1 MSKKRKGQLPEEVER
16 VRGRLEAWRGQRRRG
31 QRIPEGL
38 WNAAVAAAQRHGV
51 AQVSR
56 ALHVDYNRLKQRT
69 QQDGSCLPG
78 VAGAEPVFVEWP
90 SVGQGVCC
98 VVELEK
104 GNGAKL
110 RVSVGDAATV
120 DWCRVKEAFLGA

>member
-1 MSKKRKGQLPEEVER
+1 MRRQIERLPAEVKR
-16 VRGRLEAWRGQRRRG
+16 VRRQLAEWRRQRRRG

-38 WNAAVAAAQRHGV
+38 WAASVRAARRHGLDG
-51 AQVSR
+51 VSQ
-56 ALHVDYNRLKQRT
+56 ALNLDYYQLKRRCAEHE
-69 QQDGSCLPG
+69 GCEP
-78 VAGAEPVFVEWP
+78 GAEVAFVEIDRP
-90 SVGQGVCC
+90 KREMASC

-110 RVSVGDAATV
+110 RVCVGDAASV